1 MSSHYSYDIDERNL
15 RLKLKAN
22 EIPFT
27 EDIWLKFES
36 YQQTH
41 QKQQSID
48 DVVKKF
54 SFKINRN
61 VVLPIVFGAVIIAFS
76 LLLFN
81 FINIKA
87 KPKIIANIPSTT
99 AAIKK
104 IEPKPALI
112 KKTVLTDSTTST
124 KKDTLAIKTT
134 SVLTTPT
141 LAIITPTITAIINT
155 PIATNETSEVWIA
168 TEDGTIFEEPD
179 KSSKIIGNVQKKQSY
194 AAIKETNYFIKV
206 GFTNNGKQEVGYIK
220 KMIVLKTAK
229 QNTNIISTKNTAPAK
244 LDTKKTK
251 KKKLRKAESLE
262 SIKAPSVLSPG
273 ADDKEPELR

>member
-15 RLKLKAN
+15 RLKLKGN
-22 EIPFT
+22 ETPFT

-61 VVLPIVFGAVIIAFS
+61 VVLPIVFGTVIIAFS
-76 LLLFN
+76 LLLLN

-87 KPKIIANIPSTT
+87 QPKIIVNTPNTNLVV
-99 AAIKK
+99 KK
-104 IEPKPALI
+104 IELKPNPI
-112 KKTVLTDSTTST
+112 KKTGLTQPTIIN
-124 KKDTLAIKTT
+124 KDTVAIKTT
-134 SVLTTPT
+134 SVSITPT
-141 LAIITPTITAIINT
+141 VAIITPTVTTIVNT
-155 PIATNETSEVWIA
+155 PIIANETAEAWVA

-179 KSSKIIGNVQKKQSY
+179 KSSKIIGKVQKKQSY
-194 AAIKETNYFIKV
+194 SAIKETNYFIKV
-206 GFTNNGKQEVGYIK
+206 AFNSNGKQEEGYIK
-220 KMIVLKTAK
+220 KMIVLKNVKQNINLSSK
-229 QNTNIISTKNTAPAK
+229 QNTSVVK

-251 KKKLRKAESLE
+251 KKKLRKAESLQ
-262 SIKAPSVLSPG
+262 SINVPNILSTNAG
-273 ADDKEPELR
+273 DKEPELR

>member
-15 RLKLKAN
+15 RLKLKGN
-22 EIPFT
+22 EMPFT

-87 KPKIIANIPSTT
+87 KPKIITNIPSTT
-99 AAIKK
+99 VAIKK
-104 IEPKPALI
+104 TEPKPVLI
-112 KKTVLTDSTTST
+112 KKTILTDSTPSI
-124 KKDTLAIKTT
+124 KKDTLVTKTT
-134 SVLTTPT
+134 SVMVTPT
-141 LAIITPTITAIINT
+141 VTIITPTLTAIINT
-155 PIATNETSEVWIA
+155 PVATNETGEFWTA

-194 AAIKETNYFIKV
+194 TAIKETNYFIKV
-206 GFTNNGKQEVGYIK
+206 AFTTNGKPEVGYIK
-220 KMIVLKTAK
+220 KMIVLKTVQK
-229 QNTNIISTKNTAPAK
+229 NTNIVSTKNTTSTK
-244 LDTKKTK
+244 VETKKTK

-262 SIKAPSVLSPG
+262 PIKAPNVLSTG
-273 ADDKEPELR
+273 ADNKEPELR

>member
-104 IEPKPALI
+104 I
-112 KKTVLTDSTTST
+112 
-124 KKDTLAIKTT
+124 
-134 SVLTTPT
+134 
-141 LAIITPTITAIINT
+141 
-155 PIATNETSEVWIA
+155 
-168 TEDGTIFEEPD
+168 
-179 KSSKIIGNVQKKQSY
+179 
-194 AAIKETNYFIKV
+194 
-206 GFTNNGKQEVGYIK
+206 
-220 KMIVLKTAK
+220 
-229 QNTNIISTKNTAPAK
+229 
-244 LDTKKTK
+244 
-251 KKKLRKAESLE
+251 
-262 SIKAPSVLSPG
+262 
-273 ADDKEPELR
+273 